1 MVIQNC
7 ILWMCYRWEDYM
19 SNCLGLLSPTGFQIT
34 IEKFPG
40 SVFTAQ
46 EISIPGINLGVA
58 TQNTPLI
65 DAPIPGDKAQFLP
78 FTMKFLVN
86 ESMANYKQIYN
97 WIFSVGHVESLDD
110 YAAFHEQESLRLLG
124 RYQPQNHSTLYS
136 DGTLEILSNNNT
148 ENNNKIYFV
157 DMFPISLS
165 GLPFSTTVTDMQY
178 LTCTATFM
186 YSHFKF

>member
-1 MVIQNC
+1 
-7 ILWMCYRWEDYM
+7 M
-19 SNCLGLLSPTGFQIT
+19 SQCLSLLSPTGFQLA
-34 IEKFPG
+34 IEKIPG
-40 SVFTAQ
+40 TVFTAQ
-46 EISIPGINLGVA
+46 ELSLPGINFGVA
-58 TQNTPLI
+58 TQGTPMHQI
-65 DAPIPGDKAQFLP
+65 PVPGDELTYSP
-78 FTMKFLVN
+78 FTMSFLVN
-86 ESMANYKQIYN
+86 ENMSNYKQIFN
-97 WIFSVGHVESLDD
+97 WLYALGHPETLDN
-110 YAAFHEQESLRLLG
+110 YAIFHEQESLRLLG
-124 RYQPQNHSTLYS
+124 KYQPQNHSTLYS